1 MLLDDL
7 DGKPVCLSQGCA
19 NLFQAVCADS
29 RVRPQ
34 ILCISTTKL
43 SAMTWA
49 KENTGISIVPSEME
63 ETTDDS
69 LIRKVIMD
77 ERLYLEKT
85 LCIVKNRPL
94 SSVAET
100 FLSFFHEET

>member
-1 MLLDDL
+1 
-7 DGKPVCLSQGCA
+7 
-19 NLFQAVCADS
+19 
-29 RVRPQ
+29 
-34 ILCISTTKL
+34 
-43 SAMTWA
+43 
-49 KENTGISIVPSEME
+49 ME